1 MKIKYFVFCLVLFGL
16 SGLPASSS
24 AKSTKKSNWQSFQLQ
39 YQSSETAKML
49 VGWNGKRL
57 VVKLKPLVGEGGYSL
72 ARRVLLSNFRSLKT
86 IRKYSKT
93 RRLYRNRFITFPFKV
108 INGSIRSSALKAVFF
123 KDKSGIGYWK
133 HRVTFAWETTSM
145 IAGLFT
151 KEGIKAG
158 HLVRY
163 NKMRNKGNILKKGD
177 VIKIPWKWIS
187 PELSLRQVSLK
198 PPLKLKQ
205 DKSGKLF
212 AHYQMKHGETLYSS
226 VVIRFTGRL
235 LNDEVNQ
242 VANKLLKLNN
252 ISDAKLIQSRQK
264 IRIPL
269 EWLSEEYLVSQTND
283 VSSGKGSTIK
293 TKLKKTKLKKAKLK
307 KTKLKKTK
315 LKKTKKIKSSKA
327 VASKKKLKRGKST
340 QKAVAQKTKSKRKK
354 NVHKIHVILD
364 SGHGG
369 RDPGATAG
377 SRKNKDIIYEDE
389 VVYDI
394 SKRMS
399 KLFKKQGIIVHP
411 TLADPNQKQ
420 PIRYLSRSH
429 DRDEHLL
436 VTPRYLTRNARIGVN
451 MRVYLVNHI
460 FKQLRKKKVPSENI
474 LFISLHGDALHSSL
488 SGAMVYFPD
497 SRLRRG
503 RFNLSSKIYRKRKE
517 YSTKLTFKP
526 RDNKYSEKLSKS
538 FGKII
543 IDEFRELKLRTHRVS
558 SAVRGYL
565 YRKGKKTLPAVLRYS
580 KVPTSV
586 LVEIANLNNRLDRR
600 DLLKSKT
607 RQQIAKAITNSV
619 TTHFDRSSGLVA
631 QR

>member
-24 AKSTKKSNWQSFQLQ
+24 AKSTKQSNWQSFQLQ
-39 YQSSETAKML
+39 YQSSETSKML

-93 RRLYRNRFITFPFKV
+93 RRLYRNRFITFPLKV

-123 KDKSGIGYWK
+123 KDKASIGYWK

-177 VIKIPWKWIS
+177 VIKIPWKWVS
-187 PELSLRQVSLK
+187 PELSLRPVSLK

-205 DKSGKLF
+205 DKSGKF
-212 AHYQMKHGETLYSS
+212 YAHYQMKHGETLYSS

-252 ISDAKLIQSRQK
+252 ISDAKLIQTRQK

-269 EWLSEEYLVSQTND
+269 GWLSEEYLGSQTND
-283 VSSGKGSTIK
+283 VSSRK
-293 TKLKKTKLKKAKLK
+293 TSVKKTNKKKTKQK
-307 KTKLKKTK
+307 
-315 LKKTKKIKSSKA
+315 KSSKA

-340 QKAVAQKTKSKRKK
+340 QKAVAQKTKSKRKN

-369 RDPGATAG
+369 RDPGASAG

-420 PIRYLSRSH
+420 PIRYLSHRH

-488 SGAMVYFPD
+488 SGAMVYYPD
-497 SRLRRG
+497 HRLRRG
-503 RFNLSSKIYRKRKE
+503 RFILSSKIYRKRKE
-517 YSTKLTFKP
+517 YISKLTYNP

-538 FGKII
+538 FGKVII
-543 IDEFRELKLRTHRVS
+543 NQFRKLGLRTHRVS

-565 YRKGKKTLPAVLRYS
+565 YRKGIKTLPAVLRYS

-619 TTHFDRSSGLVA
+619 TAHFDRSSGLVA

>member
-24 AKSTKKSNWQSFQLQ
+24 PKSTKQSNWQSFQLQ

-72 ARRVLLSNFRSLKT
+72 ARRVLLSNFRNLKT

-93 RRLYRNRFITFPFKV
+93 RRLYRNRFITFPLKV

-123 KDKSGIGYWK
+123 KDKAGIGYWK

-283 VSSGKGSTIK
+283 VSSGKGSTKK
-293 TKLKKTKLKKAKLK
+293 TKLKKTKLKKAI
-307 KTKLKKTK
+307 
-315 LKKTKKIKSSKA
+315 KIKSSKA

-340 QKAVAQKTKSKRKK
+340 QKAVAQKTKSKRKN

-377 SRKNKDIIYEDE
+377 SRKNKDLIYEDE

-411 TLADPNQKQ
+411 TLSDPNQKQ

-460 FKQLRKKKVPSENI
+460 FKNLRKKKVPSENI

-503 RFNLSSKIYRKRKE
+503 RFNLSNKIYRKRKE
-517 YSTKLTFKP
+517 YSSKLTYKP

-538 FGKII
+538 FGKVI

-580 KVPTSV
+580 MVPTSV

-607 RQQIAKAITNSV
+607 RQKIAKAITNSV

>member
-24 AKSTKKSNWQSFQLQ
+24 AKSTKQSNWQSFQLQ
-39 YQSSETAKML
+39 YQSSETSKMQ

-72 ARRVLLSNFRSLKT
+72 ARRVLLSNLRSLKT

-93 RRLYRNRFITFPFKV
+93 RRLYRNRFITFPLKV

-123 KDKSGIGYWK
+123 KDKAGIGYWK

-177 VIKIPWKWIS
+177 VIKIPWKWVS
-187 PELSLRQVSLK
+187 PELSLRPVSLK

-205 DKSGKLF
+205 DKSGKF
-212 AHYQMKHGETLYSS
+212 YAHYQMKHGETLYSS

-252 ISDAKLIQSRQK
+252 ISDAKLIQTRQK

-269 EWLSEEYLVSQTND
+269 EWLSEEYLGSQTND
-283 VSSGKGSTIK
+283 VSSRK
-293 TKLKKTKLKKAKLK
+293 TSVKKTNKKKRK
-307 KTKLKKTK
+307 QK
-315 LKKTKKIKSSKA
+315 KSSKA

-340 QKAVAQKTKSKRKK
+340 QKAVAQKTKSKRKN

-369 RDPGATAG
+369 RDPGASAG

-420 PIRYLSRSH
+420 PIRYLSHLH

-488 SGAMVYFPD
+488 SGAMVYYPD
-497 SRLRRG
+497 HRLRRG
-503 RFNLSSKIYRKRKE
+503 RFILSSKIYRKRKE
-517 YSTKLTFKP
+517 YISKLTYNP

-538 FGKII
+538 FGKVII
-543 IDEFRELKLRTHRVS
+543 NQFRKLGLRTHRVS

-565 YRKGKKTLPAVLRYS
+565 YRKGIKTLPAVLRYS

-619 TTHFDRSSGLVA
+619 TAHFDRSSGLVA

>member
-24 AKSTKKSNWQSFQLQ
+24 AKSTKQSNWQSFQLQ

-93 RRLYRNRFITFPFKV
+93 RRLYRNRFITFPLKV

-123 KDKSGIGYWK
+123 KDKAGIGYWE

-177 VIKIPWKWIS
+177 VIKIPWKWVS
-187 PELSLRQVSLK
+187 PELSLRPVSLK

-205 DKSGKLF
+205 DKSGKF
-212 AHYQMKHGETLYSS
+212 YAHYQMKHGETLYSS

-252 ISDAKLIQSRQK
+252 ISDAKLIQTRQK

-269 EWLSEEYLVSQTND
+269 EWLSEEYLGSQTND
-283 VSSGKGSTIK
+283 VSSRK
-293 TKLKKTKLKKAKLK
+293 TSVKKTNK
-307 KTKLKKTK
+307 
-315 LKKTKKIKSSKA
+315 KKTKKIKSSKA

-369 RDPGATAG
+369 RDPGASAG

-399 KLFKKQGIIVHP
+399 KLFKRQGIIVHP

-420 PIRYLSRSH
+420 PIRYLSRSN

-488 SGAMVYFPD
+488 SGAMVYYPD
-497 SRLRRG
+497 RRLRRG
-503 RFNLSSKIYRKRKE
+503 RFILSSKIYRKRKE
-517 YSTKLTFKP
+517 YISKLTYNP

-538 FGKII
+538 FGKVII
-543 IDEFRELKLRTHRVS
+543 NQFRKLRLRTHRVS

-565 YRKGKKTLPAVLRYS
+565 YRKGIKTLPAVLRYS

-619 TTHFDRSSGLVA
+619 TAHFDRSSGLVA

>member
-1 MKIKYFVFCLVLFGL
+1 MKINYFVFCLVLFGL
-16 SGLPASSS
+16 SGLPANSS

-39 YQSSETAKML
+39 YQSSETSKML

-57 VVKLKPLVGEGGYSL
+57 VVKLKPLIGEGGYSL

-93 RRLYRNRFITFPFKV
+93 RRLYRNRFITFPLKV

-123 KDKSGIGYWK
+123 KDKAGIGYWK

-177 VIKIPWKWIS
+177 VIKIPWKWVS
-187 PELSLRQVSLK
+187 PELSLRPVSLK

-205 DKSGKLF
+205 DKSGKF
-212 AHYQMKHGETLYSS
+212 YAHYQMKHGETLYSS

-269 EWLSEEYLVSQTND
+269 EWLSEEYLGSQTND
-283 VSSGKGSTIK
+283 VSSRK
-293 TKLKKTKLKKAKLK
+293 TSVKKTNK
-307 KTKLKKTK
+307 
-315 LKKTKKIKSSKA
+315 KKTKKIKSSKA

-340 QKAVAQKTKSKRKK
+340 QKAVAKKTKSKRKN

-377 SRKNKDIIYEDE
+377 SRKNKDLIYEDE

-411 TLADPNQKQ
+411 TLSDPNQKQ
-420 PIRYLSRSH
+420 PIRYLSHSH
-429 DRDEHLL
+429 DRDERLL
-436 VTPRYLTRNARIGVN
+436 VTPNYLTRNARIGVN

-503 RFNLSSKIYRKRKE
+503 RFNMSSKIYRKRKE
-517 YSTKLTFKP
+517 YSTNLTYKP

-538 FGKII
+538 FGKNII
-543 IDEFRELKLRTHRVS
+543 NEFRELGLRTHRVS

-580 KVPTSV
+580 MVPTSV

-607 RQQIAKAITNSV
+607 RQKIAKAITNSV
-619 TTHFDRSSGLVA
+619 TTHFDRPSGLVA

>member
-1 MKIKYFVFCLVLFGL
+1 MKIKYFVICLVLFGL

-24 AKSTKKSNWQSFQLQ
+24 AKSTKQSNWQSFQLQ
-39 YQSSETAKML
+39 YQSSETSKML

-93 RRLYRNRFITFPFKV
+93 RRLYRNRFITFPLKV

-123 KDKSGIGYWK
+123 KDKAGIGYWK

-177 VIKIPWKWIS
+177 VIKIPWKWVS
-187 PELSLRQVSLK
+187 PELSLRPVSLK

-205 DKSGKLF
+205 DKSGKF
-212 AHYQMKHGETLYSS
+212 YAHYQMKHGETIYSS

-269 EWLSEEYLVSQTND
+269 EWLSEEYLGSQTND
-283 VSSGKGSTIK
+283 VSSRK
-293 TKLKKTKLKKAKLK
+293 TSVKKTNK
-307 KTKLKKTK
+307 
-315 LKKTKKIKSSKA
+315 KKTKKIKSSKA

-340 QKAVAQKTKSKRKK
+340 QKAVAQKTKSKRKN

-377 SRKNKDIIYEDE
+377 SRKNKDLIYEDE

-411 TLADPNQKQ
+411 TLSDPNQKQ
-420 PIRYLSRSH
+420 PIRYLSHSH
-429 DRDEHLL
+429 DRDERLL
-436 VTPRYLTRNARIGVN
+436 VTPNYLTRNARIGVN

-460 FKQLRKKKVPSENI
+460 FKNLRKKKVPSENI

-503 RFNLSSKIYRKRKE
+503 RFNMSSKIYRKRKE
-517 YSTKLTFKP
+517 YSTNLTYKP

-538 FGKII
+538 FGKNII
-543 IDEFRELKLRTHRVS
+543 NEFRELGLRTHRVS

-580 KVPTSV
+580 MVPTSV

-600 DLLKSKT
+600 DLLKSKI
-607 RQQIAKAITNSV
+607 RQKIAKAITNSV
-619 TTHFDRSSGLVA
+619 TTHFDRPSGLVA

>member
-1 MKIKYFVFCLVLFGL
+1 
-16 SGLPASSS
+16 
-24 AKSTKKSNWQSFQLQ
+24 
-39 YQSSETAKML
+39 ML

-93 RRLYRNRFITFPFKV
+93 RRLYRNRFITFPLKV

-123 KDKSGIGYWK
+123 KDKAGIGYWK

-163 NKMRNKGNILKKGD
+163 NKMGNKGNILKKGD

-283 VSSGKGSTIK
+283 VSSGKGST
-293 TKLKKTKLKKAKLK
+293 KKTKLKR
-307 KTKLKKTK
+307 TK

-340 QKAVAQKTKSKRKK
+340 QKAVAQKTKSKRKN

-369 RDPGATAG
+369 RDPGASAG

-399 KLFKKQGIIVHP
+399 KLFKNQGIVVHP

-460 FKQLRKKKVPSENI
+460 FKNLRKKKVPSENI

-488 SGAMVYFPD
+488 SGAMVYYPD

-517 YSTKLTFKP
+517 YSTQLTYKP

-538 FGKII
+538 FGKVI

-607 RQQIAKAITNSV
+607 RQKIAKAITNSV
-619 TTHFDRSSGLVA
+619 TVQFDRSSGLVA

>member
-93 RRLYRNRFITFPFKV
+93 RRLYRNRFITFPLKV

-123 KDKSGIGYWK
+123 KDKAGIGYWK

-205 DKSGKLF
+205 DKSGKLY

-235 LNDEVNQ
+235 LNDEVNH

-252 ISDAKLIQSRQK
+252 ISDAKLIQTRQK
-264 IRIPL
+264 IQIPL
-269 EWLSEEYLVSQTND
+269 EWLSEEYLGSQAND
-283 VSSGKGSTIK
+283 VSSRK
-293 TKLKKTKLKKAKLK
+293 TSVKKTKK
-307 KTKLKKTK
+307 
-315 LKKTKKIKSSKA
+315 KKTKKIKSSKA

-340 QKAVAQKTKSKRKK
+340 QKAVAQKTKSKRKN
-354 NVHKIHVILD
+354 NVNKIHVILD

-377 SRKNKDIIYEDE
+377 SRKNKDLIYEDE

-411 TLADPNQKQ
+411 TLSDPNQKQ
-420 PIRYLSRSH
+420 PIRYLSNRH
-429 DRDEHLL
+429 DRDERLL
-436 VTPRYLTRNARIGVN
+436 VTPHYLTRNARIGVN

-460 FKQLRKKKVPSENI
+460 FKNLRKKKVPSENI

-503 RFNLSSKIYRKRKE
+503 RFNMSSKIYRKRKE
-517 YSTKLTFKP
+517 YSTNLTYKP

-538 FGKII
+538 FGKNII
-543 IDEFRELKLRTHRVS
+543 NEFRELGLRTHRVS

-580 KVPTSV
+580 MVPTSV

-600 DLLKSKT
+600 DLLKSKI
-607 RQQIAKAITNSV
+607 RQKIAKAITNSV
-619 TTHFDRSSGLVA
+619 TTHFDRPSGLVA

>member
-24 AKSTKKSNWQSFQLQ
+24 AKSTKQSNWQSFQLQ

-93 RRLYRNRFITFPFKV
+93 RRLYRNRFITFPLKV

-123 KDKSGIGYWK
+123 KDKAGIGYWE

-177 VIKIPWKWIS
+177 VIKIPWKWVS
-187 PELSLRQVSLK
+187 PELSLRPVSLK

-205 DKSGKLF
+205 DKSGKF
-212 AHYQMKHGETLYSS
+212 YAHYQMKHGETLYSS

-252 ISDAKLIQSRQK
+252 ISDAKLIQTRQK

-269 EWLSEEYLVSQTND
+269 GWLSEEYLGSQTND
-283 VSSGKGSTIK
+283 VSSRK
-293 TKLKKTKLKKAKLK
+293 TSVKKTNKKKRK
-307 KTKLKKTK
+307 QK
-315 LKKTKKIKSSKA
+315 KSSKA

-340 QKAVAQKTKSKRKK
+340 QKAVAQKTKSKRKN

-369 RDPGATAG
+369 RDPGASAG

-420 PIRYLSRSH
+420 PIRYLSHRH

-488 SGAMVYFPD
+488 SGAMVYYPD
-497 SRLRRG
+497 HRLRRG
-503 RFNLSSKIYRKRKE
+503 RFILSSKIYRKRKE
-517 YSTKLTFKP
+517 YISKLTYNP

-538 FGKII
+538 FGKVII
-543 IDEFRELKLRTHRVS
+543 NQFRKLRLRTHRVS

-565 YRKGKKTLPAVLRYS
+565 YRKGIKTLPAVLRYS

-619 TTHFDRSSGLVA
+619 TAHFDRSSGLVA

>member
-24 AKSTKKSNWQSFQLQ
+24 AKSTKQSNWQSFQLQ

-93 RRLYRNRFITFPFKV
+93 RRLYRNRFITFPLKV

-123 KDKSGIGYWK
+123 KDKAGIGYWK

-177 VIKIPWKWIS
+177 VIKIPWKWVS
-187 PELSLRQVSLK
+187 PELSLRPVSLK

-205 DKSGKLF
+205 DKSGKF
-212 AHYQMKHGETLYSS
+212 YAHYQMKHGETLYSS

-283 VSSGKGSTIK
+283 VSSGKGST
-293 TKLKKTKLKKAKLK
+293 K

-340 QKAVAQKTKSKRKK
+340 QKAVAQKTKSKRKN

-369 RDPGATAG
+369 RDPGASAG

-420 PIRYLSRSH
+420 PIRYLSHSH

-488 SGAMVYFPD
+488 SGAMVYYPD
-497 SRLRRG
+497 HRLRRG
-503 RFNLSSKIYRKRKE
+503 RFILSSKIYRKRKE
-517 YSTKLTFKP
+517 YISKLTYNP

-538 FGKII
+538 FGKVII
-543 IDEFRELKLRTHRVS
+543 NQFRKLRLRTHRVS

-565 YRKGKKTLPAVLRYS
+565 YRKGIKTLPAVLRYS

-619 TTHFDRSSGLVA
+619 TAHFDRSSGLVA

>member
-24 AKSTKKSNWQSFQLQ
+24 AKSTKQSNWQSFQLQ
-39 YQSSETAKML
+39 YQSSETSKML

-93 RRLYRNRFITFPFKV
+93 RRLYRNRFITFPLKV

-123 KDKSGIGYWK
+123 KDKAGIGYWK

-177 VIKIPWKWIS
+177 VIKIPWKWVS
-187 PELSLRQVSLK
+187 PELSLRPVSLK

-205 DKSGKLF
+205 DKSGKF
-212 AHYQMKHGETLYSS
+212 YAHYQMKHGETLYSS

-252 ISDAKLIQSRQK
+252 ISDAKLIQTRQK

-269 EWLSEEYLVSQTND
+269 GWLSEEYLGSQTND
-283 VSSGKGSTIK
+283 VSSRK
-293 TKLKKTKLKKAKLK
+293 TSVKKTNKKKRK
-307 KTKLKKTK
+307 QK
-315 LKKTKKIKSSKA
+315 KSSKA

-340 QKAVAQKTKSKRKK
+340 QKAVAQKTKSKRKN

-369 RDPGATAG
+369 RDPGASAG

-420 PIRYLSRSH
+420 PIRYLSHRH

-488 SGAMVYFPD
+488 SGAMVYYPD
-497 SRLRRG
+497 HRLRRG
-503 RFNLSSKIYRKRKE
+503 RFILSSKIYRKRKE
-517 YSTKLTFKP
+517 YISKLTYNP

-538 FGKII
+538 FGKVII
-543 IDEFRELKLRTHRVS
+543 NQFRKLGLRTHRVS

-565 YRKGKKTLPAVLRYS
+565 YRKGIKTLPAVLRYS

-619 TTHFDRSSGLVA
+619 TAHFDRSSGLVA

>member
-24 AKSTKKSNWQSFQLQ
+24 AKSTKQSNWQSFQLQ
-39 YQSSETAKML
+39 YQSSETSKML

-93 RRLYRNRFITFPFKV
+93 RRLYRNRFITFPLKV

-123 KDKSGIGYWK
+123 KDKAGIGYWK

-177 VIKIPWKWIS
+177 VIKIPWKWVS
-187 PELSLRQVSLK
+187 PELSLRPVYLK

-205 DKSGKLF
+205 DKSGKF
-212 AHYQMKHGETLYSS
+212 YAHYQMKHGETLYSS

-252 ISDAKLIQSRQK
+252 ISDAKLIQTRQK

-269 EWLSEEYLVSQTND
+269 GWLSEEYLGSQTND
-283 VSSGKGSTIK
+283 VSSRK
-293 TKLKKTKLKKAKLK
+293 TSVKKTNKKKTKQK
-307 KTKLKKTK
+307 
-315 LKKTKKIKSSKA
+315 KSSKA
-327 VASKKKLKRGKST
+327 VASKKKLKRGNST
-340 QKAVAQKTKSKRKK
+340 QNAVAQKSKSKRKN

-369 RDPGATAG
+369 RDPGASAG

-420 PIRYLSRSH
+420 PIRYLSHRH

-488 SGAMVYFPD
+488 SGAMVYYPD
-497 SRLRRG
+497 HRLRRG
-503 RFNLSSKIYRKRKE
+503 RFILSSKIYRKRKE
-517 YSTKLTFKP
+517 YISKLTYNP

-538 FGKII
+538 FGKVII
-543 IDEFRELKLRTHRVS
+543 NQFRKLNLRTHRVS

-565 YRKGKKTLPAVLRYS
+565 YRKGIKTLPAVLRYS

-619 TTHFDRSSGLVA
+619 TAHFDRSSGLVA

>member
-24 AKSTKKSNWQSFQLQ
+24 AKSTTKSNWQSFQLQ

-93 RRLYRNRFITFPFKV
+93 RRLYRNRFITFPFNV

-123 KDKSGIGYWK
+123 KDKAGIGYWK

-205 DKSGKLF
+205 DKLGKLY
-212 AHYQMKHGETLYSS
+212 AHYQMKDGETLYSS

-269 EWLSEEYLVSQTND
+269 EWLSEEFIVFHTND
-283 VSSGKGSTIK
+283 VSSTK
-293 TKLKKTKLKKAKLK
+293 TSVKKTKK
-307 KTKLKKTK
+307 
-315 LKKTKKIKSSKA
+315 KKTKKIKSSKVA
-327 VASKKKLKRGKST
+327 VSKKKLKQGKSI

-369 RDPGATAG
+369 RDPGTSAG
-377 SRKNKDIIYEDE
+377 SRKNKDLIYEDE

-399 KLFKKQGIIVHP
+399 NLFKKQGIIVHP
-411 TLADPNQKQ
+411 TLADPNQKK
-420 PIRYLSRSH
+420 PIRYLSSSH

-436 VTPRYLTRNARIGVN
+436 VTPRYLARNARIGVN

-460 FKQLRKKKVPSENI
+460 FQQLRKKKVPSENI

-503 RFNLSSKIYRKRKE
+503 RFNLKNKIYLKRKE
-517 YSTKLTFKP
+517 YISKLTYKP

-538 FGKII
+538 FGKVII
-543 IDEFRELKLRTHRVS
+543 NQFRKLKLRTHRVS

-607 RQQIAKAITNSV
+607 RQKIAKALTNSV
-619 TTHFDRSSGLVA
+619 TAHFDRSSGLVA
-631 QR
+631 QL

>member
-24 AKSTKKSNWQSFQLQ
+24 AKSTKTSNWQSFQLQ

-57 VVKLKPLVGEGGYSL
+57 VVKMKPLVGEGGYSL

-123 KDKSGIGYWK
+123 KDKAGIEYWK

-177 VIKIPWKWIS
+177 IIKIPWKWIS

-205 DKSGKLF
+205 DKLGKLY

-235 LNDEVNQ
+235 LNDEVNH

-252 ISDAKLIQSRQK
+252 ISDAKLIQTRQK

-269 EWLSEEYLVSQTND
+269 EWLSEEYLDSQAND
-283 VSSGKGSTIK
+283 VSSKK
-293 TKLKKTKLKKAKLK
+293 TSVKKTKK
-307 KTKLKKTK
+307 
-315 LKKTKKIKSSKA
+315 KKTKKIKSSKA

-340 QKAVAQKTKSKRKK
+340 QKAVAQKTKSKRKN

-377 SRKNKDIIYEDE
+377 SRKNNDLIYEDE

-411 TLADPNQKQ
+411 TLSDPNQKQ

-436 VTPRYLTRNARIGVN
+436 VTPHYLTRNARIGVN

-460 FKQLRKKKVPSENI
+460 FKNLRKKKVPPENI

-517 YSTKLTFKP
+517 YSTELTFKP

-538 FGKII
+538 FGKVI

-580 KVPTSV
+580 MVPTSV

>member
-24 AKSTKKSNWQSFQLQ
+24 AKSTKQSNWQSFQLQ
-39 YQSSETAKML
+39 YQSSETSKML

-72 ARRVLLSNFRSLKT
+72 ARRVLLSNLRSLKT

-93 RRLYRNRFITFPFKV
+93 RRLYRNRFITFPLKV

-123 KDKSGIGYWK
+123 KDKAGIGYWE

-177 VIKIPWKWIS
+177 VIKIPWKWVS
-187 PELSLRQVSLK
+187 PELSLRPVSLK

-205 DKSGKLF
+205 DKSGKF
-212 AHYQMKHGETLYSS
+212 YAHYQMKHGETLYSS

-252 ISDAKLIQSRQK
+252 ISDAKLIQTRQK

-269 EWLSEEYLVSQTND
+269 GWLSEEYLGSQTND
-283 VSSGKGSTIK
+283 VSSRK
-293 TKLKKTKLKKAKLK
+293 TSVKKTNK
-307 KTKLKKTK
+307 
-315 LKKTKKIKSSKA
+315 KKTKKIKSSKA

-340 QKAVAQKTKSKRKK
+340 QKVVAHKKKSKRKN

-369 RDPGATAG
+369 RDPGASAG

-420 PIRYLSRSH
+420 PIRYLSHRH

-488 SGAMVYFPD
+488 SGAMVYYPD
-497 SRLRRG
+497 HRLRRG
-503 RFNLSSKIYRKRKE
+503 RFILSSKIYRKRKE
-517 YSTKLTFKP
+517 YISKLTYNP

-538 FGKII
+538 FGKVII
-543 IDEFRELKLRTHRVS
+543 NQFRKLRLRTHRVS

-565 YRKGKKTLPAVLRYS
+565 YRKGIKTLPAVLRYS

-619 TTHFDRSSGLVA
+619 TAHFDRSSGLVA

>member
-24 AKSTKKSNWQSFQLQ
+24 AKSTKTSNWHSFQLQ

-72 ARRVLLSNFRSLKT
+72 ARRVLLSNFRNLKT

-93 RRLYRNRFITFPFKV
+93 RRLYRNRFITFPLKV

-123 KDKSGIGYWK
+123 KDKAGIGYWK

-177 VIKIPWKWIS
+177 VIKIPWKWVS
-187 PELSLRQVSLK
+187 PELSLRPVSLK

-283 VSSGKGSTIK
+283 VSSGKGST
-293 TKLKKTKLKKAKLK
+293 
-307 KTKLKKTK
+307 KKTK

-369 RDPGATAG
+369 RDPGASAG

-420 PIRYLSRSH
+420 PIRYLSHRH

-460 FKQLRKKKVPSENI
+460 FKNLRKKKVPSENI

-543 IDEFRELKLRTHRVS
+543 INQFRELKLRTHRVS

-607 RQQIAKAITNSV
+607 RQKIAKAITNSV
-619 TTHFDRSSGLVA
+619 TAHFDRSSGLVA

>member
-24 AKSTKKSNWQSFQLQ
+24 AKSTKQSNWQSFQLQ
-39 YQSSETAKML
+39 YQSSETSKML

-93 RRLYRNRFITFPFKV
+93 RRLYRNRFITFPLKV

-123 KDKSGIGYWK
+123 KDKAGIGYWK

-187 PELSLRQVSLK
+187 PELSLRPVSLK

-205 DKSGKLF
+205 DKSGKF
-212 AHYQMKHGETLYSS
+212 YAHYQMKHGETLYSS

-252 ISDAKLIQSRQK
+252 ISDAKLIQTRQK

-269 EWLSEEYLVSQTND
+269 EWLSEEYLGSQTND
-283 VSSGKGSTIK
+283 VSSRK
-293 TKLKKTKLKKAKLK
+293 TSVKKTNK
-307 KTKLKKTK
+307 
-315 LKKTKKIKSSKA
+315 KKTKKIKSSKA

-340 QKAVAQKTKSKRKK
+340 QKAVAQKTKSKRKN

-369 RDPGATAG
+369 RDPGASAG

-420 PIRYLSRSH
+420 PIRYLSHRH

-488 SGAMVYFPD
+488 SGAMVYYPD

-503 RFNLSSKIYRKRKE
+503 RFNMSSKIYRKRKE
-517 YSTKLTFKP
+517 YSTKLTYNP

-538 FGKII
+538 FGKVII
-543 IDEFRELKLRTHRVS
+543 NQFRKLRLRTHRVS

-565 YRKGKKTLPAVLRYS
+565 YRKGIKTLPAVLRYS

-619 TTHFDRSSGLVA
+619 TAHFDRSSGLVA

>member
-24 AKSTKKSNWQSFQLQ
+24 AKSTKTSNWQSFQLQ

-57 VVKLKPLVGEGGYSL
+57 VVKMKPLVGEGGYSL

-123 KDKSGIGYWK
+123 KDKAGIGYWK

-177 VIKIPWKWIS
+177 VIKIPWKWVS
-187 PELSLRQVSLK
+187 PELSLRPVSLK

-205 DKSGKLF
+205 DKSGKLY

-283 VSSGKGSTIK
+283 VSSGKGST
-293 TKLKKTKLKKAKLK
+293 K

-369 RDPGATAG
+369 RDPGASAG
-377 SRKNKDIIYEDE
+377 SRKNNDIIYEDE

-411 TLADPNQKQ
+411 TLSDPNQKQ

-436 VTPRYLTRNARIGVN
+436 VTPHYLTRNARIGVN

-460 FKQLRKKKVPSENI
+460 YKNLRKKKVPSENI

-488 SGAMVYFPD
+488 SGAMVYYPD

-526 RDNKYSEKLSKS
+526 HDNKYSEKLSKS
-538 FGKII
+538 FGKVI

-580 KVPTSV
+580 MVPTSV

-607 RQQIAKAITNSV
+607 RQKIAKAITNSV

>member
-24 AKSTKKSNWQSFQLQ
+24 AKSTKQSNWQSFQLQ
-39 YQSSETAKML
+39 YQSSETSKML

-93 RRLYRNRFITFPFKV
+93 RRLYRNRFITFPLKV

-123 KDKSGIGYWK
+123 KDKAGIGYWK

-205 DKSGKLF
+205 DKSGKLY

-235 LNDEVNQ
+235 LNDEVNH

-252 ISDAKLIQSRQK
+252 ISDAKLIQTRQK
-264 IRIPL
+264 IQIPL
-269 EWLSEEYLVSQTND
+269 EWLSEEYLGSQAND
-283 VSSGKGSTIK
+283 VSSKK
-293 TKLKKTKLKKAKLK
+293 TSVKKTKK
-307 KTKLKKTK
+307 
-315 LKKTKKIKSSKA
+315 KKTKKIKSSKA

-340 QKAVAQKTKSKRKK
+340 QKAVAQKTKSKRKN

-369 RDPGATAG
+369 RDPGAIAG
-377 SRKNKDIIYEDE
+377 SRKNKDLIYEDE

-420 PIRYLSRSH
+420 PIRYLSHRH

-436 VTPRYLTRNARIGVN
+436 VTPHYLTRNARIGVN

-460 FKQLRKKKVPSENI
+460 FKNLRKKKVPSENI

-503 RFNLSSKIYRKRKE
+503 RFNMSSKIYRKRKE
-517 YSTKLTFKP
+517 YSTNLTYKP

-538 FGKII
+538 FGKNII
-543 IDEFRELKLRTHRVS
+543 NEFRELGLRTHRVS

-586 LVEIANLNNRLDRR
+586 LIEVANLNNRLDRR

-619 TTHFDRSSGLVA
+619 TAHFDRSSGLVA

>member
-24 AKSTKKSNWQSFQLQ
+24 AKSTTKSNWQSFQLQ

-93 RRLYRNRFITFPFKV
+93 RRLYRNRFITFPFNV

-123 KDKSGIGYWK
+123 KDKAGIGYWK

-205 DKSGKLF
+205 DKLGKLY
-212 AHYQMKHGETLYSS
+212 AHYQMKDGETLYSS

-269 EWLSEEYLVSQTND
+269 EWLSEEFFVFHTND
-283 VSSGKGSTIK
+283 VSSTK
-293 TKLKKTKLKKAKLK
+293 TSVKKTKK
-307 KTKLKKTK
+307 
-315 LKKTKKIKSSKA
+315 KKTKKIKSSKVA
-327 VASKKKLKRGKST
+327 VSKKKLKQGKSI

-369 RDPGATAG
+369 RDPGTSAG
-377 SRKNKDIIYEDE
+377 SRKNKDLIYEDE

-399 KLFKKQGIIVHP
+399 NLFKKQGIIVHP
-411 TLADPNQKQ
+411 TLADPNQKK
-420 PIRYLSRSH
+420 PIRYLSSSH

-436 VTPRYLTRNARIGVN
+436 VTPRYLARNARIGVN

-460 FKQLRKKKVPSENI
+460 FQQLRKKKVPSENI

-503 RFNLSSKIYRKRKE
+503 GFNLKNKIYLKRKE
-517 YSTKLTFKP
+517 YISKLTYKP

-538 FGKII
+538 FGKVII
-543 IDEFRELKLRTHRVS
+543 NQFRKLKLRTHRVS

-586 LVEIANLNNRLDRR
+586 LVEIANLNNRRDRR

-607 RQQIAKAITNSV
+607 RQKIAKAITNSV
-619 TTHFDRSSGLVA
+619 TAHFDRSSGLVA
-631 QR
+631 QL

>member
-24 AKSTKKSNWQSFQLQ
+24 AKSTTKSNWQSFQLQ

-93 RRLYRNRFITFPFKV
+93 RRLYRNRFITFPFNV

-123 KDKSGIGYWK
+123 KDKAGIGYWK

-205 DKSGKLF
+205 DKLGKLY
-212 AHYQMKHGETLYSS
+212 AHYQMKDGETLYSS

-269 EWLSEEYLVSQTND
+269 EWLSEEFLVFHTND
-283 VSSGKGSTIK
+283 VSSTK
-293 TKLKKTKLKKAKLK
+293 TSVKKTKK
-307 KTKLKKTK
+307 
-315 LKKTKKIKSSKA
+315 KKTKKIKSSKVA
-327 VASKKKLKRGKST
+327 VSKKKLKQDKSI

-369 RDPGATAG
+369 RDPGTSAG
-377 SRKNKDIIYEDE
+377 SIKNKDLIYEDE

-399 KLFKKQGIIVHP
+399 NLFKKQGIIVHP
-411 TLADPNQKQ
+411 TLADPNQKK
-420 PIRYLSRSH
+420 PIRYLSSSH

-436 VTPRYLTRNARIGVN
+436 VTPRYLARNARIGVN

-460 FKQLRKKKVPSENI
+460 FQQLRKKKVPSENI

-503 RFNLSSKIYRKRKE
+503 GVNLKNKIYLKRKE
-517 YSTKLTFKP
+517 YISKLTYKP

-538 FGKII
+538 FGKVII
-543 IDEFRELKLRTHRVS
+543 NQFRKLKLRTHRVS

-586 LVEIANLNNRLDRR
+586 LVEIANLNNRRDRR

-607 RQQIAKAITNSV
+607 RQKIAKAITNSV
-619 TTHFDRSSGLVA
+619 TAHFDRSSGLVA
-631 QR
+631 QL

>member
-24 AKSTKKSNWQSFQLQ
+24 AKSTKQSNWQSFQLQ

-93 RRLYRNRFITFPFKV
+93 RRLYRNRFITFPLKV

-123 KDKSGIGYWK
+123 KDKAGIGYWK

-205 DKSGKLF
+205 DKLGKLY
-212 AHYQMKHGETLYSS
+212 AHYQMKPGETLYSS

-269 EWLSEEYLVSQTND
+269 EWLSEEYLVSQTSD
-283 VSSGKGSTIK
+283 VSSERGST
-293 TKLKKTKLKKAKLK
+293 K

-340 QKAVAQKTKSKRKK
+340 QKAVAQKTKSKRKN

-369 RDPGATAG
+369 RDPGASAG

-411 TLADPNQKQ
+411 TLSDPNQKQ
-420 PIRYLSRSH
+420 PIRYLSNRH
-429 DRDEHLL
+429 DRDERLL
-436 VTPRYLTRNARIGVN
+436 VTPHYLTRNARIGVN

-488 SGAMVYFPD
+488 SGAMVYYPD
-497 SRLRRG
+497 HRLRRG
-503 RFNLSSKIYRKRKE
+503 RFILSSKIYRKRKE
-517 YSTKLTFKP
+517 YISKLTYKP

-538 FGKII
+538 FGKVII
-543 IDEFRELKLRTHRVS
+543 NQFRKLRLRTHRVS

-565 YRKGKKTLPAVLRYS
+565 YRKGIKTLPAVLRYS

-607 RQQIAKAITNSV
+607 RQKIAKAITNSV

>member
-1 MKIKYFVFCLVLFGL
+1 MKIKSFVFCLVLFGL

-108 INGSIRSSALKAVFF
+108 INGNIRSSALKAVFF
-123 KDKSGIGYWK
+123 KDKAGIGYWK

-205 DKSGKLF
+205 DKLGKLY
-212 AHYQMKHGETLYSS
+212 AHYQMKPGETLYSS

-283 VSSGKGSTIK
+283 VSSGEVST
-293 TKLKKTKLKKAKLK
+293 KKTKQ
-307 KTKLKKTK
+307 
-315 LKKTKKIKSSKA
+315 KKTKKIKSSKA
-327 VASKKKLKRGKST
+327 VDSKKKLKRGKST

-369 RDPGATAG
+369 RDPGASAG
-377 SRKNKDIIYEDE
+377 SRKNKDVIYEDE

-420 PIRYLSRSH
+420 PIRYLSRSN

-517 YSTKLTFKP
+517 YSTKLTFNP

-538 FGKII
+538 FGKVII
-543 IDEFRELKLRTHRVS
+543 NQFRKLNLRTHRVS

-619 TTHFDRSSGLVA
+619 TAHFDRSSGLVA

>member
-24 AKSTKKSNWQSFQLQ
+24 AKSTKQSNWQSFQLQ

-93 RRLYRNRFITFPFKV
+93 RRLYRNRFITFPLKV

-123 KDKSGIGYWK
+123 KDKAGIGYWE

-177 VIKIPWKWIS
+177 VIKIPWKWVS
-187 PELSLRQVSLK
+187 PELSLRPVSLK

-205 DKSGKLF
+205 DKSGKF
-212 AHYQMKHGETLYSS
+212 YAHYQMKHGETLYSS

-252 ISDAKLIQSRQK
+252 ISDAKLIQTRQK

-269 EWLSEEYLVSQTND
+269 EWLSEEYLGSQTND
-283 VSSGKGSTIK
+283 VSSRK
-293 TKLKKTKLKKAKLK
+293 TSVKKTNK
-307 KTKLKKTK
+307 
-315 LKKTKKIKSSKA
+315 KKTKKIKSSKA

-369 RDPGATAG
+369 RDPGASAG

-420 PIRYLSRSH
+420 PIRYLSHRH

-488 SGAMVYFPD
+488 SGAMVYYPD
-497 SRLRRG
+497 HRLRRG
-503 RFNLSSKIYRKRKE
+503 RFILSSKIYRKRKE
-517 YSTKLTFKP
+517 YISKLTYNP

-538 FGKII
+538 FGKVII
-543 IDEFRELKLRTHRVS
+543 NQFRKLRLRTHRVS

-565 YRKGKKTLPAVLRYS
+565 YRKGIKTLPAVLRYS

-619 TTHFDRSSGLVA
+619 TAHFDRSSGLVA

>member
-24 AKSTKKSNWQSFQLQ
+24 AKSTKQSNWQSFQLQ
-39 YQSSETAKML
+39 YQSSETSKMQ

-93 RRLYRNRFITFPFKV
+93 RRLYRNRFITFPLKV

-123 KDKSGIGYWK
+123 KDKAGIGYWK

-177 VIKIPWKWIS
+177 VIKIPWKWVS
-187 PELSLRQVSLK
+187 PELSLRPVSLK

-205 DKSGKLF
+205 DKSGKF
-212 AHYQMKHGETLYSS
+212 YAHYQMKHGETLYSS

-252 ISDAKLIQSRQK
+252 ISDAKLIQTRQK

-269 EWLSEEYLVSQTND
+269 GWLSEEYLGSQTND
-283 VSSGKGSTIK
+283 VSSRK
-293 TKLKKTKLKKAKLK
+293 TSV
-307 KTKLKKTK
+307 
-315 LKKTKKIKSSKA
+315 KKINKKKRKQKKSSKA

-340 QKAVAQKTKSKRKK
+340 QKAVAQKTKSKRKN

-369 RDPGATAG
+369 RDPGASAG

-420 PIRYLSRSH
+420 PIRYLSHRH

-488 SGAMVYFPD
+488 SGAMVYYPD
-497 SRLRRG
+497 HRLRRG
-503 RFNLSSKIYRKRKE
+503 RFILSSKIYRKRKE
-517 YSTKLTFKP
+517 YISKLTYNP

-538 FGKII
+538 FGKVII
-543 IDEFRELKLRTHRVS
+543 NQFRKLRLRTHRVS

-565 YRKGKKTLPAVLRYS
+565 YRKGIKTLPAVLRYS

-619 TTHFDRSSGLVA
+619 TAHFDRSSGLVA

>member
-1 MKIKYFVFCLVLFGL
+1 MKINYFVFCLVLFGL
-16 SGLPASSS
+16 SGLPANSS

-93 RRLYRNRFITFPFKV
+93 RRLYRNRFITFPLKV

-123 KDKSGIGYWK
+123 KDKAGIGYWK

-177 VIKIPWKWIS
+177 VIKIPWKWVS
-187 PELSLRQVSLK
+187 PELSLRPVSLK

-205 DKSGKLF
+205 DKSGKF
-212 AHYQMKHGETLYSS
+212 YAHYQMKHGETLYSS

-269 EWLSEEYLVSQTND
+269 EWLSEEYLGSQTND
-283 VSSGKGSTIK
+283 VSSRK
-293 TKLKKTKLKKAKLK
+293 TSVKKTNK
-307 KTKLKKTK
+307 
-315 LKKTKKIKSSKA
+315 KKTKKIKSSKA

-340 QKAVAQKTKSKRKK
+340 QKAVAQKTKSKRKN

-377 SRKNKDIIYEDE
+377 SRKNKDLIYEDE

-411 TLADPNQKQ
+411 TLSDPNQKQ
-420 PIRYLSRSH
+420 PIRYLSHSH
-429 DRDEHLL
+429 DRDERLL
-436 VTPRYLTRNARIGVN
+436 VTPNYLTRNARIGVN

-503 RFNLSSKIYRKRKE
+503 RFNMSSKIYRKRKE
-517 YSTKLTFKP
+517 YSTNLTYKP

-538 FGKII
+538 FGKNII
-543 IDEFRELKLRTHRVS
+543 NEFRELGLRTHRVS

-580 KVPTSV
+580 MVPTSV

-600 DLLKSKT
+600 DLLKSKI
-607 RQQIAKAITNSV
+607 RQKIAKAITNSV
-619 TTHFDRSSGLVA
+619 TTHFDRPSGLVA

>member
-108 INGSIRSSALKAVFF
+108 INGNIRSSALKAVFF
-123 KDKSGIGYWK
+123 KDKAGIGYWK

-252 ISDAKLIQSRQK
+252 IYDAKLIQTRQK

-269 EWLSEEYLVSQTND
+269 EWLSEEYLSSQTND
-283 VSSGKGSTIK
+283 VSSRK
-293 TKLKKTKLKKAKLK
+293 TSVKKTNK
-307 KTKLKKTK
+307 
-315 LKKTKKIKSSKA
+315 KKTKKIKSSKA
-327 VASKKKLKRGKST
+327 VASKKKLKRGKSR
-340 QKAVAQKTKSKRKK
+340 QKVVAHKTKSKRKK

-369 RDPGATAG
+369 RDPGASAG
-377 SRKNKDIIYEDE
+377 SRKNNDIIYEDE
-389 VVYDI
+389 VFTI
-394 SKRMS
+394 SVS
-399 KLFKKQGIIVHP
+399 ECQS
-411 TLADPNQKQ
+411 
-420 PIRYLSRSH
+420 YLRSR
-429 DRDEHLL
+429 
-436 VTPRYLTRNARIGVN
+436 
-451 MRVYLVNHI
+451 
-460 FKQLRKKKVPSENI
+460 
-474 LFISLHGDALHSSL
+474 
-488 SGAMVYFPD
+488 
-497 SRLRRG
+497 
-503 RFNLSSKIYRKRKE
+503 
-517 YSTKLTFKP
+517 
-526 RDNKYSEKLSKS
+526 
-538 FGKII
+538 
-543 IDEFRELKLRTHRVS
+543 
-558 SAVRGYL
+558 
-565 YRKGKKTLPAVLRYS
+565 VL
-580 KVPTSV
+580 
-586 LVEIANLNNRLDRR
+586 
-600 DLLKSKT
+600 
-607 RQQIAKAITNSV
+607 
-619 TTHFDRSSGLVA
+619 
-631 QR
+631 

>member
-1 MKIKYFVFCLVLFGL
+1 MKINYFVFCLVLFGL

-39 YQSSETAKML
+39 YQSSETSKML

-57 VVKLKPLVGEGGYSL
+57 VVKLKPLIGEGGYSL

-93 RRLYRNRFITFPFKV
+93 RRLYRNRFITFPLKV

-123 KDKSGIGYWK
+123 KDKAGIGYWK

-177 VIKIPWKWIS
+177 VIKIPWKWVS
-187 PELSLRQVSLK
+187 PELSLRPVSLK

-205 DKSGKLF
+205 DKSGKF
-212 AHYQMKHGETLYSS
+212 YAHYQMKHGETLYSS

-269 EWLSEEYLVSQTND
+269 EWLSEEYLGSQTND
-283 VSSGKGSTIK
+283 VSSRK
-293 TKLKKTKLKKAKLK
+293 TSVKKTNK
-307 KTKLKKTK
+307 
-315 LKKTKKIKSSKA
+315 KKTKKIKSSKA

-340 QKAVAQKTKSKRKK
+340 HKAVAQKTKSKRK
-354 NVHKIHVILD
+354 NNIHKIHVILD

-377 SRKNKDIIYEDE
+377 SLKNKDLIYEDE

-411 TLADPNQKQ
+411 TLSDPNQKQ
-420 PIRYLSRSH
+420 PIRYLSHSH
-429 DRDEHLL
+429 DRDERLL
-436 VTPRYLTRNARIGVN
+436 VTPNYLTRNARIGVN

-460 FKQLRKKKVPSENI
+460 FKNLRKKKVPSENI

-488 SGAMVYFPD
+488 SGAMVYYPD
-497 SRLRRG
+497 RRLRRG
-503 RFNLSSKIYRKRKE
+503 RFNMSNKIYRKRKE
-517 YSTKLTFKP
+517 YSTNLTYKP

-538 FGKII
+538 FGKNII
-543 IDEFRELKLRTHRVS
+543 NEFRELGLRTHRVS

-580 KVPTSV
+580 MVPTSV
-586 LVEIANLNNRLDRR
+586 LVEIANLNNRRDRR

-619 TTHFDRSSGLVA
+619 TTHFDRPSGLVA

>member
-24 AKSTKKSNWQSFQLQ
+24 AKSTKQSNWQSFQLQ
-39 YQSSETAKML
+39 YQSSETSKMQ

-93 RRLYRNRFITFPFKV
+93 RRLYRNRFITFPLKV

-123 KDKSGIGYWK
+123 KDKAGIGYWE

-177 VIKIPWKWIS
+177 VIKIPWKWVS
-187 PELSLRQVSLK
+187 PELSLRPVSLK

-205 DKSGKLF
+205 DKSGKF
-212 AHYQMKHGETLYSS
+212 YAHYQMKHGETLYSS

-252 ISDAKLIQSRQK
+252 ISDAKLIQTRQK

-269 EWLSEEYLVSQTND
+269 EWLSEEYLGSQTND
-283 VSSGKGSTIK
+283 VSSRK
-293 TKLKKTKLKKAKLK
+293 TSVKKTNK
-307 KTKLKKTK
+307 
-315 LKKTKKIKSSKA
+315 KKTKKIKSSKA

-340 QKAVAQKTKSKRKK
+340 QKAVAQKTKSKRKN

-369 RDPGATAG
+369 RDPGASAG

-420 PIRYLSRSH
+420 PIRYLSHRH

-488 SGAMVYFPD
+488 SGAMVYYPD
-497 SRLRRG
+497 HRLRRG
-503 RFNLSSKIYRKRKE
+503 RFILSSKIYRKRKE
-517 YSTKLTFKP
+517 YISKLTYNP

-538 FGKII
+538 FGKVII
-543 IDEFRELKLRTHRVS
+543 NQFRKLRLRTHRVS

-565 YRKGKKTLPAVLRYS
+565 YRKGIKTLPAVLRYS

-619 TTHFDRSSGLVA
+619 TAHFDRSSGLVA

>member
-1 MKIKYFVFCLVLFGL
+1 MKIKSFVFCLVLFGL

-24 AKSTKKSNWQSFQLQ
+24 AKSTKQSNWQSFQLQ
-39 YQSSETAKML
+39 YQSSETSKMQ
-49 VGWNGKRL
+49 VRWNGKRL

-72 ARRVLLSNFRSLKT
+72 ARRVLLSNLRSLKT

-93 RRLYRNRFITFPFKV
+93 RRLYRNRFITFPLKV

-123 KDKSGIGYWK
+123 KDKAGIGYWE

-177 VIKIPWKWIS
+177 VIKIPWKWVS
-187 PELSLRQVSLK
+187 PELSLRPVSLK

-205 DKSGKLF
+205 DKSGKF
-212 AHYQMKHGETLYSS
+212 YAHYQMKHGETLYSS

-252 ISDAKLIQSRQK
+252 ISDAKLIQTRQK

-269 EWLSEEYLVSQTND
+269 EWLSEEYLGSQTND
-283 VSSGKGSTIK
+283 VSSRK
-293 TKLKKTKLKKAKLK
+293 TSVKKTNK
-307 KTKLKKTK
+307 
-315 LKKTKKIKSSKA
+315 KKTKKIKSSKA

-369 RDPGATAG
+369 RDPGASAG

-488 SGAMVYFPD
+488 SGAMVYYPD
-497 SRLRRG
+497 HRLRRG
-503 RFNLSSKIYRKRKE
+503 RFILSSKIYRKRKE
-517 YSTKLTFKP
+517 YISKLTYNP

-538 FGKII
+538 FGKVII
-543 IDEFRELKLRTHRVS
+543 NQFRKLRLRTHRVS

-565 YRKGKKTLPAVLRYS
+565 YRKGIKTLPAVLRYS

-619 TTHFDRSSGLVA
+619 TAHFDRSSGLVA

>member
-57 VVKLKPLVGEGGYSL
+57 VVKLKPLFGEGGYSL

-123 KDKSGIGYWK
+123 KDKAGIGYWK

-205 DKSGKLF
+205 DKLGKLY
-212 AHYQMKHGETLYSS
+212 AHYQMKQGETLYSS

-269 EWLSEEYLVSQTND
+269 EWLSEEFLVFQTND
-283 VSSGKGSTIK
+283 VSSTK
-293 TKLKKTKLKKAKLK
+293 TSVKKTKK
-307 KTKLKKTK
+307 
-315 LKKTKKIKSSKA
+315 KKTKKIKSSKVA
-327 VASKKKLKRGKST
+327 VSKKKLKQGKSI
-340 QKAVAQKTKSKRKK
+340 QKAVAQKTKSKRKN

-420 PIRYLSRSH
+420 PIRYLSNRH

-460 FKQLRKKKVPSENI
+460 FQQLRKKKVPSDNI

-488 SGAMVYFPD
+488 SGAMVYYPD
-497 SRLRRG
+497 HRLRRG
-503 RFNLSSKIYRKRKE
+503 RFILSSKIYRKRKE
-517 YSTKLTFKP
+517 YISKLTYNQ
-526 RDNKYSEKLSKS
+526 RDNIYSEKLSKS
-538 FGKII
+538 FGKVII
-543 IDEFRELKLRTHRVS
+543 NQFSKLRLRTHRVS

-607 RQQIAKAITNSV
+607 RQKIAKAITNSV
-619 TTHFDRSSGLVA
+619 TAHFDRSSGLVA

>member
-57 VVKLKPLVGEGGYSL
+57 VVKLKPLFGEGGYSL

-123 KDKSGIGYWK
+123 KDKAGIGYWK

-205 DKSGKLF
+205 DKLGKLY

-269 EWLSEEYLVSQTND
+269 EWLSEEFLVFQTND
-283 VSSGKGSTIK
+283 VSSTK
-293 TKLKKTKLKKAKLK
+293 TSVKKTKK
-307 KTKLKKTK
+307 
-315 LKKTKKIKSSKA
+315 KKTKKIKSSKVA
-327 VASKKKLKRGKST
+327 VSKKKLKQGKSI
-340 QKAVAQKTKSKRKK
+340 QKAVAQKTKSKRKN

-399 KLFKKQGIIVHP
+399 NLFKKQGIIVHP

-420 PIRYLSRSH
+420 PIRYLSNRH

-460 FKQLRKKKVPSENI
+460 FQQLRKKKVPSDNI

-488 SGAMVYFPD
+488 SGAMVYYPD
-497 SRLRRG
+497 HRLRRG
-503 RFNLSSKIYRKRKE
+503 RFILSSKIYRKRKE
-517 YSTKLTFKP
+517 YISKLTYNQ
-526 RDNKYSEKLSKS
+526 RDNIYSEKLSKS
-538 FGKII
+538 FGKVII
-543 IDEFRELKLRTHRVS
+543 NQFSKLRLRTHRVS

-607 RQQIAKAITNSV
+607 RQKIAKAITNSV
-619 TTHFDRSSGLVA
+619 TAHFDRSSGLVA

>member
-24 AKSTKKSNWQSFQLQ
+24 AKSTKTSNWQSFQLQ

-123 KDKSGIGYWK
+123 KDKAGIGYWK

-177 VIKIPWKWIS
+177 VIKIPWKWVS
-187 PELSLRQVSLK
+187 PELSLRPVSLK

-205 DKSGKLF
+205 DKSGKLY

-283 VSSGKGSTIK
+283 VSSGKGST
-293 TKLKKTKLKKAKLK
+293 K

-369 RDPGATAG
+369 RDPGASAG

-420 PIRYLSRSH
+420 PIRYLSHRH

-488 SGAMVYFPD
+488 SGAMVYYPD
-497 SRLRRG
+497 RRLRRG
-503 RFNLSSKIYRKRKE
+503 RFILSSKIYRKRKE
-517 YSTKLTFKP
+517 YISKLTYKP

-538 FGKII
+538 FGKVII
-543 IDEFRELKLRTHRVS
+543 NQFRKLRLRTHRVS

-565 YRKGKKTLPAVLRYS
+565 YRKGIKTLPAVLRYS

-619 TTHFDRSSGLVA
+619 TVHFDRSSGLVA

>member
-24 AKSTKKSNWQSFQLQ
+24 AKSTKQSNWQSFQLQ
-39 YQSSETAKML
+39 YQSSETSKMQ
-49 VGWNGKRL
+49 VRWNGKRL

-93 RRLYRNRFITFPFKV
+93 RRLYRNRFITFPLKV

-123 KDKSGIGYWK
+123 KDKAGIGYWE

-177 VIKIPWKWIS
+177 VIKIPWKWVS
-187 PELSLRQVSLK
+187 PELSLRPVSLK

-205 DKSGKLF
+205 DKSGKF
-212 AHYQMKHGETLYSS
+212 YAHYQMKHGETLYSS

-252 ISDAKLIQSRQK
+252 ISDAKLIQTRQK

-269 EWLSEEYLVSQTND
+269 EWLSEEYLGSQTND
-283 VSSGKGSTIK
+283 VSSRK
-293 TKLKKTKLKKAKLK
+293 TSVKKTNK
-307 KTKLKKTK
+307 
-315 LKKTKKIKSSKA
+315 KKTKKIKSSKA

-340 QKAVAQKTKSKRKK
+340 QKAVAQKTKSKRKN

-369 RDPGATAG
+369 RDPGASAG

-420 PIRYLSRSH
+420 PIRYLSHRH

-488 SGAMVYFPD
+488 SGAMVYYPD
-497 SRLRRG
+497 RRLRRG
-503 RFNLSSKIYRKRKE
+503 RFILSSKIYRKRKE
-517 YSTKLTFKP
+517 YISKLTYNP

-538 FGKII
+538 FGKVII
-543 IDEFRELKLRTHRVS
+543 NQFRKLRLRTHRVS

-565 YRKGKKTLPAVLRYS
+565 YRKGIKTLPAVLRYS

-619 TTHFDRSSGLVA
+619 TAHFDRSSGLVA

>member
-24 AKSTKKSNWQSFQLQ
+24 AKSTKQSNWQSFQLQ
-39 YQSSETAKML
+39 YQSSETSKMQ

-72 ARRVLLSNFRSLKT
+72 ARRVLLSNLRSLKT

-93 RRLYRNRFITFPFKV
+93 RRLYRNRFITFPLKV

-123 KDKSGIGYWK
+123 KDKAGIGYWE

-177 VIKIPWKWIS
+177 VIKIPWKWVS
-187 PELSLRQVSLK
+187 PELSLRPVSLK

-205 DKSGKLF
+205 DKSGKF
-212 AHYQMKHGETLYSS
+212 YAHYQMKHGETLYSS

-252 ISDAKLIQSRQK
+252 ISDAKLIQTRQK

-269 EWLSEEYLVSQTND
+269 GWLSEEYLGSQTND
-283 VSSGKGSTIK
+283 VSSRK
-293 TKLKKTKLKKAKLK
+293 TSVKKTNKKKTKQK
-307 KTKLKKTK
+307 
-315 LKKTKKIKSSKA
+315 KSSKA

-340 QKAVAQKTKSKRKK
+340 QKAVAQKTKSKRKN

-369 RDPGATAG
+369 RDPGASAG

-420 PIRYLSRSH
+420 PIRYLSHRH

-488 SGAMVYFPD
+488 SGAMVYYPD
-497 SRLRRG
+497 HRLRRG
-503 RFNLSSKIYRKRKE
+503 RFILSSKIYRKRKE
-517 YSTKLTFKP
+517 YISKLTYNP

-538 FGKII
+538 FGKVII
-543 IDEFRELKLRTHRVS
+543 NQFRKLRLRTHRVS

-565 YRKGKKTLPAVLRYS
+565 YRKGIKTLPAVLRYS

-619 TTHFDRSSGLVA
+619 TAHFDRSSGLVA

>member
-16 SGLPASSS
+16 SGLPVSSS
-24 AKSTKKSNWQSFQLQ
+24 AKSTKTSNWQSFQLQ

-72 ARRVLLSNFRSLKT
+72 ARRVLLSNFRNLKT

-93 RRLYRNRFITFPFKV
+93 RRLYRNRFITFPLKV

-123 KDKSGIGYWK
+123 KDKAGIGYWK
-133 HRVTFAWETTSM
+133 HRVAFAWETTSM

-205 DKSGKLF
+205 DKSGKLY

-235 LNDEVNQ
+235 LNDEVNH

-252 ISDAKLIQSRQK
+252 ISDAKLIQTRQK
-264 IRIPL
+264 IQIPL
-269 EWLSEEYLVSQTND
+269 EWLSEEYLGSQAND
-283 VSSGKGSTIK
+283 VSSRK
-293 TKLKKTKLKKAKLK
+293 TSVKKTKK
-307 KTKLKKTK
+307 
-315 LKKTKKIKSSKA
+315 KKTKKIKSSKA

-340 QKAVAQKTKSKRKK
+340 QKVVAQKTKSKRK
-354 NVHKIHVILD
+354 NNIHKIHVILD

-377 SRKNKDIIYEDE
+377 SRKNKDLIYEDE

-411 TLADPNQKQ
+411 TLSDPNQKQ
-420 PIRYLSRSH
+420 PIRYLSNRH
-429 DRDEHLL
+429 DRDERLL
-436 VTPRYLTRNARIGVN
+436 VTPHYLTRNARIGVN

-460 FKQLRKKKVPSENI
+460 FKNLRKKKVPSENI

-503 RFNLSSKIYRKRKE
+503 RFNMSSKIYRKRKE
-517 YSTKLTFKP
+517 YSTNLTYKP

-538 FGKII
+538 FGKNII
-543 IDEFRELKLRTHRVS
+543 NEFRELGLRTHRVS

-580 KVPTSV
+580 MVPTSV

-600 DLLKSKT
+600 DLLKSKI
-607 RQQIAKAITNSV
+607 RQKIAKAITNSV
-619 TTHFDRSSGLVA
+619 TTHFDRPSGLVA

>member
-1 MKIKYFVFCLVLFGL
+1 MLLFGL
-16 SGLPASSS
+16 LGLSSSIS
-24 AKSTKKSNWQSFQLQ
+24 AKSSKKSYWKSFRLQHQSPK
-39 YQSSETAKML
+39 SANMR
-49 VGWNGKRL
+49 VGWNGSRL
-57 VVKLKPLVGEGGYSL
+57 VVKLKPLVGEGGYNL
-72 ARRVLLSNFRSLKT
+72 ARRVLLPKYRSLKT

-93 RRLYRNRFITFPFKV
+93 RRLYRNRFITFPLKV

-123 KDKSGIGYWK
+123 KDKASIRSWK
-133 HRVTFAWETTSM
+133 HRVIFGWETTSM

-151 KEGIKAG
+151 KQGIKAG

-163 NKMRNKGNILKKGD
+163 NKMRNQGNILKKGD

-205 DKSGKLF
+205 DKLGKF
-212 AHYQMKHGETLYSS
+212 YAHYRMKPGDTLYSS

-252 ISDAKLIQSRQK
+252 ISDAKLIQSRQR

-269 EWLSEEYLVSQTND
+269 DWLSEEYFVSHITEKT
-283 VSSGKGSTIK
+283 SGKVST
-293 TKLKKTKLKKAKLK
+293 KKTKKKE
-307 KTKLKKTK
+307 
-315 LKKTKKIKSSKA
+315 TKKIKSSK
-327 VASKKKLKRGKST
+327 VVVSKKKHVQGKSI
-340 QKAVAQKTKSKRKK
+340 QKTVAHKTKSKRKK

-369 RDPGATAG
+369 RDPGASAG
-377 SRKNKDIIYEDE
+377 SRKNKDFIYEDE

-411 TLADPNQKQ
+411 TLSDPNQKQ
-420 PIRYLSRSH
+420 PIRFLSNRH
-429 DRDEHLL
+429 DRDERLL
-436 VTPRYLTRNARIGVN
+436 VTPHYLTRNARVGAN

-460 FKQLRKKKVPSENI
+460 FKKLKKKKVPSENI
-474 LFISLHGDALHSSL
+474 LFISLHGDALHPSL

-497 SRLRRG
+497 SRFRRS

-517 YSTKLTFKP
+517 YSSKLTYKP

-538 FGKII
+538 FGKVVIN
-543 IDEFRELKLRTHRVS
+543 EFRELGLRTHRVS
-558 SAVRGYL
+558 SSVRGYL
-565 YRKGKKTLPAVLRYS
+565 YRKGRKTLPAVLRYS
-580 KVPTSV
+580 MVPTSV
-586 LVEIANLNNRLDRR
+586 LIEIANLNNRRDRR
-600 DLLKSKT
+600 DLLKSKI
-607 RQQIAKAITNSV
+607 RQKIAKAITNSV
-619 TTHFDRSSGLVA
+619 TNHFDRSSGLVA

>member
-57 VVKLKPLVGEGGYSL
+57 VVKLKPLFGEGGYSL

-93 RRLYRNRFITFPFKV
+93 RRLYRNRFITFPFNV

-123 KDKSGIGYWK
+123 KDKAGIGYWK

-205 DKSGKLF
+205 DKLGKLY

-269 EWLSEEYLVSQTND
+269 EWLSEEFLVFQTND
-283 VSSGKGSTIK
+283 VSSTK
-293 TKLKKTKLKKAKLK
+293 TSVKKTKK
-307 KTKLKKTK
+307 
-315 LKKTKKIKSSKA
+315 KKTKKIKSSKVA
-327 VASKKKLKRGKST
+327 VSKKKLKQGKSI
-340 QKAVAQKTKSKRKK
+340 QKAVAQKTKSKRKN

-420 PIRYLSRSH
+420 PIRYLSNRH

-460 FKQLRKKKVPSENI
+460 FQQLRKKKVPSDNI

-488 SGAMVYFPD
+488 SGAMVYYPD
-497 SRLRRG
+497 HRLRRG
-503 RFNLSSKIYRKRKE
+503 RFILSSKIYRKRKE
-517 YSTKLTFKP
+517 YISKLTYNQ
-526 RDNKYSEKLSKS
+526 RDNIYSEKLSKS
-538 FGKII
+538 FGKVII
-543 IDEFRELKLRTHRVS
+543 NQFSKLRLRTHRVS

-607 RQQIAKAITNSV
+607 RQKIAKAITNSV
-619 TTHFDRSSGLVA
+619 TAHFDRSSGLVA